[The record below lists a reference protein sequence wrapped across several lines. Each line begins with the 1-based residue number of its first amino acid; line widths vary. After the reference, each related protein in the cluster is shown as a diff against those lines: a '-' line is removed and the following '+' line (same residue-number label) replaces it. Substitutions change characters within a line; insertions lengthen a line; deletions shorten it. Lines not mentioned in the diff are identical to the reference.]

1 MPAHPP
7 ACRLTPRPAASR
19 AGRALWPARRAWVG
33 ANINDAM
40 NSHLCRLNP
49 ALDPTLPKHSPTCID
64 SIISQ
69 LENNRNLFTGI
80 YGFCGHRFGRGGH
93 LYTQPKCNKNK
104 TGGMTC
110 NAYSGDEYL
119 AMITPLM
126 RYCRDNGIEF
136 HPVINCKSTSQFPP
150 PAAAPP
156 PPSLERLK
164 TKMLCEQL
172 TTPATPRR
180 TLHRMSSPSR
190 RPQKR
195 MAGVA
200 GAWTGRPLRTTSRP
214 G

>member
-1 MPAHPP
+1 MRTAVR
-7 ACRLTPRPAASR
+7 C
-19 AGRALWPARRAWVG
+19 GRAWVG

-40 NSHLCRLNP
+40 NSHLCRLDP
-49 ALDPTLPKHSPTCID
+49 TLDPTLPRNSPTCID

-80 YGFCGHRFGRGGH
+80 YGFCGHRFGRGGR
-93 LYTQPKCNKNK
+93 LYTQPKCNMNK

-136 HPVINCKSTSQFPP
+136 HPVINCKSTSQLLLLLL
-150 PAAAPP
+150 
-156 PPSLERLK
+156 SK

-172 TTPATPRR
+172 TTPTTPRR
-180 TLHRMSSPSR
+180 TSRRISSPSR

-200 GAWTGRPLRTTSRP
+200 GAWTGRPLRSTSRP
-214 G
+214 A